1 MLFLRS
7 SQLGLH
13 KHGPRPGTS
22 AARPVTE
29 ACDLHHRNCKPAPK
43 LAIRRCWRRYYDGR
57 LYQEAIKYYQTGAK
71 EPALLCALI
80 LCNAA
85 LIQSH
90 VTWACAQRHIRRA
103 AKCRLCVWMSVED
116 CFSSTRN
123 DQRIPRAKRE
133 EKCSVTPAPK
143 RSDVG
148 SLIQID
154 SESTGPQPVQQ

>member
-1 MLFLRS
+1 MLFLCS

-103 AKCRLCVWMSVED
+103 AKGRLYVWMSSGGL
-116 CFSSTRN
+116 FQFHS
-123 DQRIPRAKRE
+123 QRSKTPRE